1 MSLQTGR
8 ELAKLSEPIINPHT
22 LQIIAFFL
30 EGQRLDFTPAVIF
43 IDDIREI
50 GRFGVIIDSVDKIM
64 NPEDVVRLKQI
75 LKYDFVLDN
84 LKVITKDHK
93 KLGKVEDYL
102 LDPSNFMVRQLLV
115 KPKLTERFS
124 TTQYT
129 ITRQQ
134 IEEINNDKI
143 VVK

>member
-1 MSLQTGR
+1 
-8 ELAKLSEPIINPHT
+8 
-22 LQIIAFFL
+22 
-30 EGQRLDFTPAVIF
+30 
-43 IDDIREI
+43 
-50 GRFGVIIDSVDKIM
+50 M

-102 LDPSNFMVRQLLV
+102 LDPSNFMIRQLLV